1 MKTIIITLLLLSH
14 LSSGYAL
21 EVAPRLT
28 DREIIES
35 LADLRSDIARVDQ
48 RFDAVDQRFE
58 AVNQRFEAVNQRFDA
73 VDQRFDAVNQRID
86 SLEKQT
92 VERFDAMEKQTN
104 ARFDA
109 MEKQTAERFDA
120 MEKQTNARFDAID
133 QRFEQMNAQFD
144 KLWNLMLVIIA
155 GVFGLIGFV
164 VWDRKTALKP
174 LEQRLER
181 LEMSLQQDFEIQH
194 RQGSKMTRLI
204 NALKELA
211 QSDPKLQG
219 VLRSFSLL

>member
-1 MKTIIITLLLLSH
+1 MKTMIITLLLLSH

-35 LADLRSDIARVDQ
+35 LADLKSDIARVDQ
-48 RFDAVDQRFE
+48 RFDAVDQRFD
-58 AVNQRFEAVNQRFDA
+58 AVNQRFDA
-73 VDQRFDAVNQRID
+73 VNQRFDAVNQRID

-92 VERFDAMEKQTN
+92 SE
-104 ARFDA
+104 RFDA